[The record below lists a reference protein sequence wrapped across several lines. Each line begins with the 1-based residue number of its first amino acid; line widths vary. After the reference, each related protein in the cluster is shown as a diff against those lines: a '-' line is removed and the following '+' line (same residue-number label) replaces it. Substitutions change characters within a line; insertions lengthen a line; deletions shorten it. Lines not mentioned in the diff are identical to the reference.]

1 MVPSIGILY
10 CCSLQQYEYIIK
22 YTCVYSSSF
31 PNIVTVYNIF
41 SKGQIDQSSLYRLLC
56 NQILYDCM
64 NNLLISEWMLISER
78 EK

>member
-1 MVPSIGILY
+1 MSILLNIHV
-10 CCSLQQYEYIIK
+10 YI
-22 YTCVYSSSF
+22 VVSF
-31 PNIVTVYNIF
+31 LNIVTVYNIF

-78 EK
+78 EKENGFKMHIIFIVNN